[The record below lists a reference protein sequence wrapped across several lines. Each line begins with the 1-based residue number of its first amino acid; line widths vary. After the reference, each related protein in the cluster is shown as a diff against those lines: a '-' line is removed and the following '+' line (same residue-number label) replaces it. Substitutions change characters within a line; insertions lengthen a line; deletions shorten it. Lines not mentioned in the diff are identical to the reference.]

1 MTALTLT
8 RARVDE
14 LLGDET
20 VPVAHR
26 ALWALLWEGEV
37 RLGDALSL
45 DVRDI
50 EFGARSVRVEYPKRG
65 TDPESVPLGERAAE
79 LLQRAVGGRADG
91 PALQVEGRPI
101 SRTSAARR
109 AHAAGAGSIH
119 AFRSSG
125 QADRRPVQGAAGY
138 EVGEYR
144 MSTRERTDEPGGEG
158 GFVDDY
164 TSPKSD

>member
-14 LLGDET
+14 LLADET

-50 EFGARSVRVEYPKRG
+50 EFDAGTVRVEYPKRG
-65 TDPESVPLGERAAE
+65 TDPVSVPLGERAAE
-79 LLQRAVGGRADG
+79 LLQQTVDGRTDG
-91 PALQVEGRPI
+91 PALQVEGQPI

-125 QADRRPVQGAAGY
+125 QAARRPAQDTAGY
-138 EVGEYR
+138 EAGEYR
-144 MSTRERTDEPGGEG
+144 MSTRERSDEPAGEG
-158 GFVDDY
+158 GFVNDY